1 MSSSLVIVAFSA
13 FLSFLK
19 FLNSPHGIRAR
30 LNAPLT
36 PDCALDPPRLTFTRR
51 VSSSRAWEKC
61 FWLRTPA
68 KRAGGP
74 KAISYEYQ

>member
-61 FWLRTPA
+61 KLR
-68 KRAGGP
+68 KDFG
-74 KAISYEYQ
+74 